1 MIDLLKKVLAL
12 LLKAAEWLPAVRRA
26 RERRE
31 LREAIVE
38 HDERE
43 MNRLWQQRRDR
54 R

>member
-1 MIDLLKKVLAL
+1 MIELIKKALAL

-26 RERRE
+26 RERRAF
-31 LREAIVE
+31 RRAVAE